1 MPRPSSA
8 EWAQGAPRRPCFP
21 PTRRDS
27 GWWRVRVG
35 SFTLRNRLVFSICPP
50 WCFCSFGFSTSPR
63 IVPRARGSEVRAA
76 ARAPAQGTS
85 AQGPVCD
92 RSSASTAG
100 FVVGGLLPHPLAW
113 PGCPSSPWSS
123 ARVRDRVRRDSHGQ
137 VGPAPGAHS
146 CAETRRARARATVC
160 GACRGHQEAPRNTR
174 PPSLPPSLPGIPA
187 CCFWKGRPA
196 AADSSWGA
204 LPCPPL
210 RPAQLTGGD
219 SSHPTWTGTHRV
231 GLHWPPWTGGRTPCL
246 GTHPT

>member
-1 MPRPSSA
+1 MWVPLLLGTGSYFRSVPPGVSAPLGSAQDRGSCPERGDQKSGLQPGLPLKGRAPRAPCATGARPRRQDLSSA
-8 EWAQGAPRRPCFP
+8 A
-21 PTRRDS
+21 S
-27 GWWRVRVG
+27 SRV
-35 SFTLRNRLVFSICPP
+35 
-50 WCFCSFGFSTSPR
+50 
-63 IVPRARGSEVRAA
+63 
-76 ARAPAQGTS
+76 
-85 AQGPVCD
+85 
-92 RSSASTAG
+92 
-100 FVVGGLLPHPLAW
+100 HW
-113 PGCPSSPWSS
+113 PGCPSSLWSS

-146 CAETRRARARATVC
+146 CAKTRRARARATVC

-231 GLHWPPWTGGRTPCL
+231 GLHWPPRTGGRTPSL